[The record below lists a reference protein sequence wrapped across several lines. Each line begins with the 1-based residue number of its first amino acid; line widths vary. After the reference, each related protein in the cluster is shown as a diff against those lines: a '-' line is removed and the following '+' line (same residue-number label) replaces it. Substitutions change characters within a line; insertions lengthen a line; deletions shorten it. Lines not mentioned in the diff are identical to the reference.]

1 MGMPRHCR
9 LAEQHASPVDVLHA
23 AMLTHGRVV
32 LRPVDRVDLP
42 FLVATLNEPSVRT
55 GILRSQPIS
64 LAEEERWFDG
74 LYKSNTD
81 VVFLIEEA
89 VGRDQKSRP
98 IGACGLHRLDF
109 RNRTASLGIMI
120 RGESDRG
127 RGLGTEA
134 AHALL
139 NHAFD
144 DLGCVRVELE
154 VFPDNAR
161 AIRSYEKL
169 GFVVEG
175 IKRAAVFKHGAHK
188 DLQLMSLLGHERPS
202 ARTPHESKGRKR
214 A

>member
-1 MGMPRHCR
+1 
-9 LAEQHASPVDVLHA
+9 
-23 AMLTHGRVV
+23 MLTHGRVV

-42 FLVATLNEPSVRT
+42 FLVATLNEPSVRA

-74 LYKSNTD
+74 LYKSTTD

-89 VGRDQKSRP
+89 VGRDHKSRP

-109 RNRTASLGIMI
+109 RNRTATFGIMI
-120 RGESDRG
+120 RSESDRG

-134 AHALL
+134 ARALMD
-139 NHAFD
+139 HAFD

-154 VFPDNAR
+154 VFPDNGR

-175 IKRAAVFKHGAHK
+175 IKRSAVFKQGAQR
-188 DLQLMSLLGHERPS
+188 DLQVMSLLAHERTPLAKPRKAS
-202 ARTPHESKGRKR
+202 RRT
-214 A
+214 